1 MPWHCDTRVREFWKW
16 IIVRGVRFQ
25 DQFEWDINCEDNSP
39 EKFAQVTAL
48 DLGLSKEVE
57 VSIAHAIREQ
67 IAQLRF
73 TQHSPLPPVQN
84 AFRIPSLR
92 KEFTPN
98 VTVLT
103 D

>member
-1 MPWHCDTRVREFWKW
+1 M
-16 IIVRGVRFQ
+16 
-25 DQFEWDINCEDNSP
+25 DQFEWDINCQENSP
-39 EKFAQVTAL
+39 ERFARVTAL
-48 DLGLSKEVE
+48 DLGLSREVE

-67 IAQLRF
+67 ILQLRKNS
-73 TQHSPLPPVQN
+73 QSQLPPVRD
-84 AFRIPSLR
+84 ALRVPSLR